1 MKVSIKC
8 LLFLLIT
15 TQVCIAQKT
24 GINIANPKAT
34 FDVNGDIII
43 RNVPLVGHNGDG
55 SFYEI
60 GLDNE
65 NRIVTK
71 SKDAGSF
78 SLYLGFDPMAPS
90 HSVKIPI
97 KIEKNY
103 ITKITGTSIG
113 ACEGV
118 KVDFELQFIDK
129 RFISAILQ
137 GYPLSES
144 QKAKVYERV
153 ILTSATNV
161 FGTPLEI
168 LAKASSCGS
177 ESGHILSL
185 NPDDT
190 LSVTF
195 SDKPTY
201 FPNAGVFVIYSVDK
215 TKYIN

>member
-24 GINIANPKAT
+24 GINIANPKAA

-43 RNVPLVGHNGDG
+43 RNVPLVGHNGDE

-71 SKDAGSF
+71 NKDIKSY
-78 SLYLGFDPMAPS
+78 SIYLGFDPIAPS
-90 HSVKIPI
+90 HTAKIPI
-97 KIEKNY
+97 KIEKDY

-113 ACEGV
+113 ACNGV

-129 RFISAILQ
+129 KFISAILQ
-137 GYPLSES
+137 AYSLKES
-144 QKAKVYERV
+144 DPKVYDRV
-153 ILTSATNV
+153 VLTSATNI
-161 FGTPLEI
+161 FGSTLES
-168 LAKASSCGS
+168 LAKAGCSGSSTT
-177 ESGHILSL
+177 GHTLSL
-185 NPDDT
+185 NTDAT

-195 SDKPTY
+195 NDTPTY
-201 FPNAGVFVIYSVDK
+201 FPNAGVFVIYSVEK